1 MVVEDEHV
9 VDAGV
14 LADERDEFALP
25 HAVAPDH
32 RRVVE
37 RVGDGGGG
45 RDALAQGG
53 RGRRGEG
60 GQVDAEPL
68 GLVGAEPRVAA
79 RAGEDGQAAAARPG
93 AADGERLRELEQLV
107 RVGRP
112 RRAGLLHE
120 RAEDAVVAG
129 HRARVRGGG
138 RRADRGRTDLQH
150 RDRDAGVRAR
160 RQRLAQA
167 RAVAV
172 VLDQQRDRAHLRL
185 GGQVLEVV
193 RRRQHRLVPA
203 RDRRVQPQPAP
214 GRERVDGEV
223 AALRDERH
231 VARLLQHERV
241 APQRRAGVERDQ
253 AIAVGAADGQR
264 VAERRVSQLMLELGM
279 AALAEARREDHRAA
293 AAERARLLD
302 DVGHTRGGDR
312 DDDRVG
318 HARQV
323 CERREARHAVGL
335 GPARVD
341 APDVALEADGA
352 QVEQGLAAVGVA
364 VVGGSHDGDRARV
377 EEPGEVH

>member
-1 MVVEDEHV
+1 MPGSWPTSATSV
-9 VDAGV
+9 
-14 LADERDEFALP
+14 ALP

-37 RVGDGGGG
+37 RVGDRGGG

-138 RRADRGRTDLQH
+138 RRADRRRADLQH

-203 RDRRVQPQPAP
+203 RDRGVQPQPAP

-231 VARLLQHERV
+231 VARLLRHERV

-253 AIAVGAADGQR
+253 AVAVGAADGQR
-264 VAERRVSQLMLELGM
+264 VAGAPRL
-279 AALAEARREDHRAA
+279 AAHA
-293 AAERARLLD
+293 RARA
-302 DVGHTRGGDR
+302 GRPRGSPPRRRPRRRSRARPPRSMTSGTPAAGIATTTASGTPGRSESD
-312 DDDRVG
+312 G
-318 HARQV
+318 KHATPWASV
-323 CERREARHAVGL
+323 RRGL
-335 GPARVD
+335 TPQTSPSKPA
-341 APDVALEADGA
+341 AP

-364 VVGGSHDGDRARV
+364 VVGGAHDGDRARV